1 MAVLLSSSHCIGAK
15 PFLSDLPVLP
25 SKRQR
30 PRVQFVGRVSCR
42 ASSSTK
48 VPGENHVNTTNF
60 YEVLSLSP
68 NNASINEIKKAYR
81 SMALRYHP
89 DVCPPPM
96 KEESTRMFVKL
107 NAAYRTLSDPVLRKE
122 YDCELLDLR
131 SFERIFKNMGINDDD
146 HGTRISRSWQEQ
158 ILELRRR
165 SNFRMAEKE
174 ADSWGSRIRAQNKR
188 KNKEY

>member
-1 MAVLLSSSHCIGAK
+1 MAVLLSSSHSIGAK
-15 PFLSDLPVLP
+15 PFLSLPVLP

-30 PRVQFVGRVSCR
+30 PRVQFVAHISCR

-48 VPGENHVNTTNF
+48 VAGENHVDTAANF

-107 NAAYRTLSDPVLRKE
+107 NAAYRTLLDPVLRKE
-122 YDCELLDLR
+122 YDCELLDLG
-131 SFERIFKNMGINDDD
+131 SFGRTFKNMGINDDD
-146 HGTRISRSWQEQ
+146 LHGTRSRWQEQ

-165 SNFRMAEKE
+165 SNFRMAGKE
-174 ADSWGSRIRAQNKR
+174 VDSWGSRIRAQN
-188 KNKEY
+188 NNNI

>member
-122 YDCELLDLR
+122 YESMTANYWTSEVL
-131 SFERIFKNMGINDDD
+131 
-146 HGTRISRSWQEQ
+146 
-158 ILELRRR
+158 
-165 SNFRMAEKE
+165 KE
-174 ADSWGSRIRAQNKR
+174 YSRIWVLTMMIMVRELAGHG
-188 KNKEY
+188 KNKFWS